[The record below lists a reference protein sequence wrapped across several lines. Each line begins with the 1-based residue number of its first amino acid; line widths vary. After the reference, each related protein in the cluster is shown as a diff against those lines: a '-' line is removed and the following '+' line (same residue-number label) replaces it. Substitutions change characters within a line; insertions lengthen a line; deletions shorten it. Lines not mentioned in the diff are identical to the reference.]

1 VQEENN
7 ELFAFTSIS
16 FWNCQKHESVFCDCK
31 LSMIFL
37 RDIFVHGL
45 SIKTCFPMTHSKC
58 SCKVLGMNTIFKSSL
73 WISAVSVDYINLKPQ
88 KIIFLKYNV
97 STNVLYSFIK

>member
-1 VQEENN
+1 MQEENN
-7 ELFAFTSIS
+7 KLFAFTSIS

-31 LSMIFL
+31 LSIIFL

-45 SIKTCFPMTHSKC
+45 SMKTCFPMTHSKC
-58 SCKVLGMNTIFKSSL
+58 SCKVLGMNTIFKSSV
-73 WISAVSVDYINLKPQ
+73 WISAVSVDYKNLTPQ

-97 STNVLYSFIK
+97 STNVLYSYIE